1 MVEKPTVASKIF
13 DIFNLIFL
21 LLITLV
27 CILPIWYI
35 LMLSMSDK
43 LAVSS
48 GAVGLWPV
56 GFNLKSYTEILK
68 DSRFWTSFWNSIMRV
83 ILGGVIGILAIVL
96 TAFPLSRTKAEFP
109 RRNFFMWVLII
120 CMLFSGGLVPWYLN
134 IKNLGLLDSIWALV
148 FGGGLQVFNVILVV
162 NFFRNLPKELEEAAW
177 VDGAEPIYILFKLF
191 IPLSLPVIATVSL
204 FTVVYHWN
212 EYFQGL
218 VLMSRSE
225 HYPLQTYIQQ
235 LVVPASA
242 ENLTEEQMLAM
253 ATLSNEALNAA
264 KVFIAMIPVL
274 IIYPFAQKYFVHGI
288 TLGSVKG

>member
-1 MVEKPTVASKIF
+1 MVEKPTLPSRVL
-13 DIFNLIFL
+13 DICILIFL
-21 LLITLV
+21 LLVTLLCV
-27 CILPIWYI
+27 LPIWYI
-35 LMLSMSDK
+35 LMLSLSDK

-56 GFNLKSYTEILK
+56 GFNLKSYTEILG
-68 DSRFWTSFWNSIMRV
+68 DSRFWTSFWNSIKRV
-83 ILGGVIGILAIVL
+83 VLGGGIGIFAVVL

-109 RRNFFMWVLII
+109 QRNIFMWILII
-120 CMLFSGGLVPWYLN
+120 CMLFSGGVVPWYMN
-134 IKNLGLLDSIWALV
+134 IRNLGLLDSIWALV

-177 VDGAEPIYILFKLF
+177 VDGAEPFYILFRLY
-191 IPLSLPVIATVSL
+191 IPLSLPVIATISL
-204 FTVVYHWN
+204 FTVVHHWN

-218 VLMSRSE
+218 VLMSRAE

-235 LVVPASA
+235 LVVPTVAD
-242 ENLTEEQMLAM
+242 NLTEEQMLAM
-253 ATLSNEALNAA
+253 GTLSNEALNAA

-274 IIYPFAQKYFVHGI
+274 VIYPFAQKYFIHGI